1 MLYKIYLLFLSTK
14 ISLGYA
20 LLVSLKLK
28 KGFLFLLCFIH
39 FLFGVVWFSQN
50 SYYRYLYGFVGLIYS
65 FIFFICAY
73 FLGRKYWAFWL
84 AIFLILLS
92 ILASFF
98 DQIGWVDAA
107 YIMLTVFIFVILIKG
122 KL

>member
-1 MLYKIYLLFLSTK
+1 
-14 ISLGYA
+14 
-20 LLVSLKLK
+20 VRLKLN
-28 KGFLFLLCFIH
+28 KGFLFLLSFIW
-39 FLFGVVWFSQN
+39 FLFGVVWFFRN

-84 AIFLILLS
+84 AIFLILLG

-98 DQIGWVDAA
+98 DQIGLIDIT
-107 YIMLTVFIFVILIKG
+107 YIILAVVVFVILIKS